1 MDDGRSYFASSS
13 LHLLDNMMMRYS
25 ECSTN
30 IGSADANDGVDSGS
44 MRGNACHID
53 RSCVGII
60 VTAILSGR
68 LSIDEWFSTV
78 CCNV

>member
-30 IGSADANDGVDSGS
+30 IGSADANDGVDSGK
-44 MRGNACHID
+44 
-53 RSCVGII
+53 
-60 VTAILSGR
+60 
-68 LSIDEWFSTV
+68 W
-78 CCNV
+78 